1 MYKLFLSGIPLNID
15 WRQIL
20 LHLLNLVILFLIL
33 YFLLYNPV
41 KKFMEK
47 RKKLYEEQDE
57 LGKAA
62 LAEAEEK
69 KSTYD
74 ELMSKAD
81 EEISE
86 KKRLVIAGARDESEK
101 IIKAAEEQASAVLK
115 KANAQAE
122 EIKKRSEEE
131 AREALSDVIARAA
144 IEKIDAACTVDGFL
158 AENKQNDR

>member
-1 MYKLFLSGIPLNID
+1 
-15 WRQIL
+15 
-20 LHLLNLVILFLIL
+20 
-33 YFLLYNPV
+33 
-41 KKFMEK
+41 MEK

-57 LGKAA
+57 RGKTA

-86 KKRLVIAGARDESEK
+86 KKRLVIADARGESEK